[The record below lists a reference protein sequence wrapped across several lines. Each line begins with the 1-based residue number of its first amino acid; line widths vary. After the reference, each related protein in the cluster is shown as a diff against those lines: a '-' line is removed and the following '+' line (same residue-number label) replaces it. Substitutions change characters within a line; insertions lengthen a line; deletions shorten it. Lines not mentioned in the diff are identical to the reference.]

1 MPSNKV
7 PGIKNRGRD
16 VGNWVDR
23 REQTRFNVRAGV
35 IFEWRDAKGVQRR
48 GQGVTRDISSKG
60 LFIFADCLPSAKVDL
75 RLEVLFGALVG
86 EGSNL
91 QLEVEALVL
100 RVEPA
105 ASFGTS
111 SGFAV
116 LNKSHNFVDPRF
128 LESPETY
135 RRSEPN

>member
-1 MPSNKV
+1 MGWKV
-7 PGIKNRGRD
+7 ED
-16 VGNWVDR
+16 CADR
-23 REQTRFNVRAGV
+23 RERTRFSVRAGV
-35 IFEWRDAKGVQRR
+35 TFEWDDAKGAPHC

-60 LFIFADCLPSAKVDL
+60 LFIFSDYLPPVKVDL
-75 RLEVLFGALVG
+75 RLEVLFGSEG
-86 EGSNL
+86 EGTNL

-105 ASFGTS
+105 TALGTS

-116 LNKSHNFVDPRF
+116 LNKSHNLADLRF
-128 LESPETY
+128 LEPPDTY